1 MSRTKSKKGGR
12 TALIVLLALVLVI
25 AIAGGVGLYFYNYYK
40 NYDEA
45 YIPDID
51 STVSFYI
58 PPGSSTGA
66 IANKLE
72 EFGLIE
78 NAGIFRIKSRILGL
92 DSKYQAGTYML
103 SPAMTMS
110 QIMEEIQHGTKETV
124 RFTVQE
130 GLNLVQVAQKLV
142 KDGIVKSEEV
152 FYKALEDDYG
162 FWFLE
167 GLEGQ
172 YPDPTGKISARGNRL
187 EGFLY
192 PETYDIYKD
201 ASVHDVINKMLG
213 QFAKMVPE
221 SAKDRLDA
229 LNKKLGTS
237 YTMHDIVTAASIIE
251 METYNA
257 EKDGAGV
264 ASVIYNRL
272 AKKMN
277 IQSDVTVLYALG
289 KTGGARVLNKDLE
302 DSYSSPFSTYG
313 KTFKGLPAGPICSP
327 TAASVNAALEPLDSD
342 YLYFCVAADGSNRLL
357 FTANYNEHLRNAEAW
372 RKYMYGK

>member
-1 MSRTKSKKGGR
+1 MSRTTKKHRR
-12 TALIVLLALVLVI
+12 TALIVLLVLLIIIV
-25 AIAGGVGLYFYNYYK
+25 AVGGTGLHLYNYYK

-45 YIPDID
+45 YMPEITQ
-51 STVSFYI
+51 TVSFSI
-58 PPGSSTGA
+58 ANGSSTGA

-78 NAGIFRIKSRILGL
+78 NAGIFKIKSRILGL
-92 DSKYQAGTYML
+92 DSKYQAGTYDL

-130 GLNLVQVAQKLV
+130 GLNLVQVGEKLA
-142 KDGIVKSEEV
+142 KDGMIDKPET
-152 FYKALEDDYG
+152 FYKALEDEYG
-162 FWFLE
+162 YWFLE
-167 GLEGQ
+167 GLEGK
-172 YPDPTGKISARGNRL
+172 YEDPTGKISAKGNRL

-192 PETYDIYKD
+192 PNTYDVYKG
-201 ASVHDVINKMLG
+201 ASAHEIINKMLG

-221 SAKDRLDA
+221 NSRDRLAA

-237 YTMHDIVTAASIIE
+237 YTMHDIVVAASIIE

-257 EKDGAGV
+257 SKDGPGV

-277 IQSDVTVLYALG
+277 LQSDVTVLYALG

-302 DSYSSPFSTYG
+302 DSYSSPYSTYG

-327 TAASVNAALEPLDSD
+327 TAASVNAALAPVESN

-357 FTANYNEHLRNAEAW
+357 FTADYNQHIKNAEAW

>member
-1 MSRTKSKKGGR
+1 MSRTTKKHRR
-12 TALIVLLALVLVI
+12 TALIVLLVLLIIIV
-25 AIAGGVGLYFYNYYK
+25 AAGGTGLYLYNYYK

-45 YIPDID
+45 YMPEITQ
-51 STVSFYI
+51 TVSFSI
-58 PPGSSTGA
+58 ANGSSTGA

-78 NAGIFRIKSRILGL
+78 NAGIFKIKSRILGL
-92 DSKYQAGTYML
+92 DSKYQAGTYDL

-130 GLNLVQVAQKLV
+130 GLNLVQVGEKLA
-142 KDGIVKSEEV
+142 KDGLIDKPET
-152 FYKALEDDYG
+152 FYKALEDEYG
-162 FWFLE
+162 YWFLE
-167 GLEGQ
+167 GLEGE
-172 YPDPTGKISARGNRL
+172 YEDPTGKISAKGNRL

-192 PETYDIYKD
+192 PNTYDVYKG
-201 ASVHDVINKMLG
+201 ASAHEIINKMLG

-221 SAKDRLDA
+221 NSRDRLAA

-237 YTMHDIVTAASIIE
+237 YTMHDIVVAASIIE

-257 EKDGAGV
+257 SKDGPGV

-277 IQSDVTVLYALG
+277 LQSDVTVLYALG

-302 DSYSSPFSTYG
+302 DSYSSPYSTYG

-327 TAASVNAALEPLDSD
+327 TAASVNVALAPVESN

-357 FTANYNEHLRNAEAW
+357 FTADYNQHLKNAEAW